1 MPPLESLPVYN
12 ILLLGTTQS
21 GKSTFLEGVKQYAD
35 PSYKVNHDRIGKG
48 NKTCTLDVHTEI
60 VTTNLPVYR
69 LYEADANEE
78 LDIFSMFLEK
88 SVRPFKKLLERDEGL
103 TLCPEELPDS
113 KWARFR
119 IIDTPGL
126 DDTKSNDLPNIAK
139 TFSALSD
146 IDEIHLVLIINSLET
161 PVLLSQEAAYKSYF
175 QVFEELK
182 SLLTIVHTKV
192 PNIHRHPKD
201 TKIGEKF
208 SERTTIFNEIAGF
221 EVPAKTIDCDL
232 DEEAGLTHVCLT
244 RNTIREILEMATV
257 KTPVFSRRTNVCKPP
272 AMITVDD
279 ALRKKYEQELDSV
292 NKSSSDLDETGRL
305 DIQIQKYEEDIYAIN
320 ALIQELD
327 TDDLIQLFDA
337 RFDEEWKFSGWEWVE
352 EHTMEFPLQEF
363 TINRMR
369 VAQQSIKILSE
380 DGGEDKKFWRIQFSR
395 KWVQSGYYHVVLSTT
410 SRNKHKR
417 RIDQWKKEIDGL
429 NQTLGPIREWR
440 AVVRHK
446 TGESTDG
453 TDPKKMLMQF
463 QRRLNR
469 CRKML
474 NHLTSKTLPMELFF
488 QLANSGIYQGSDT
501 SMKALEDYLLEMFG
515 EQLEEEPGDAKECI
529 PGNV

>member
-1 MPPLESLPVYN
+1 MSSVPPLESLPVYN

-48 NKTCTLDVHTEI
+48 NKTCTLDVHTEMI
-60 VTTNLPVYR
+60 TTNLPVYR
-69 LYEADANEE
+69 LYDLKADANEE

-88 SVRPFKKLLERDEGL
+88 SVKACKILLECDEGL
-103 TLCPEELPDS
+103 KLCAEEMPDS

-126 DDTKSNDLPNIAK
+126 DDTKGNDIPNIAK

-161 PVLLSQEAAYKSYF
+161 PVLPSQEAAYKSYF

-208 SERTTIFNEIAGF
+208 SERTAIFNEIAGF

-257 KTPVFSRRTNVCKPP
+257 KTPVFSLRTNVCKPP
-272 AMITVDD
+272 AMIAVDD
-279 ALRKKYEQELDSV
+279 VLRKKYKEEMDSV
-292 NKSSSDLDETGRL
+292 IKSSSALDEASQL
-305 DIQIQKYEEDIYAIN
+305 DIQIQKIEEDISAEN

-327 TDDLIQLFDA
+327 TDDLIQLFDE
-337 RFDEEWKFSGWEWVE
+337 RFEEGWKFTGWEWVE

-363 TINRMR
+363 TITRMR
-369 VAQQSIKILSE
+369 VAQQSINILDE
-380 DGGEDKKFWRIQFSR
+380 DGGEDKKYWNIRFSR

-417 RIDQWKKEIDGL
+417 RIDQCKTGIDYM
-429 NQTLGPIREWR
+429 NETLVPLRELY
-440 AVVRHK
+440 AVAKHK

-453 TDPKKMLMQF
+453 TDPKEMLMQF
-463 QRRLNR
+463 QRRSNR

-488 QLANSGIYQGSDT
+488 QLANSGIYKGSDT
-501 SMKALEDYLLEMFG
+501 SMKALENHLLEMFG
-515 EQLEEEPGDAKECI
+515 EKLEEP
-529 PGNV
+529 